1 MQMDSKLPLDTFES
15 VMQLA
20 IEGCKAIANYVREVR
35 TSILSTD
42 LDMVMFFGLNIL
54 YVNRILI
61 FAWLTGIA

>member
-35 TSILSTD
+35 TSILSNV
-42 LDMVMFFGLNIL
+42 LDMVMFFGLNIS
-54 YVNRILI
+54 Y
-61 FAWLTGIA
+61 A